1 MGNQALAPGDY
12 NVVVSCPTY
21 LRALDARGWTVTH
34 QDNGNISG
42 TVTLV
47 RHPHALG
54 KIKHPS
60 RRVQESKAVF
70 RLFGMIDTFQTPA

>member
-1 MGNQALAPGDY
+1 MGSQALAPGDY

-34 QDNGNISG
+34 QDNGNITG
-42 TVTLV
+42 TITLV

-54 KIKHPS
+54 NIKHPS
-60 RRVQESKAVF
+60 TRFQGSKAMF
-70 RLFGMIDTFQTPA
+70 RLFEMIDTFQAPA